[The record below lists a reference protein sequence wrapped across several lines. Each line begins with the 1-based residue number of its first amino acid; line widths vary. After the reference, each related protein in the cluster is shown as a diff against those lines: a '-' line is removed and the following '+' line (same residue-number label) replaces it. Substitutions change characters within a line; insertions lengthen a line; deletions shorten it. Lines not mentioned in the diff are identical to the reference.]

1 MSLIDLV
8 EHYEFCLLSIR
19 RREVELDGISL
30 NSVKF
35 TDCRVNLHTSHVSEG

>member
-1 MSLIDLV
+1 MMSLIDIV

-30 NSVKF
+30 NSIKF
-35 TDCRVNLHTSHVSEG
+35 TEISTRPFEKIAA